1 MQVNL
6 ESSHDSITTTPNCSK
21 LETNDDYHLYFSLF
35 PSFPLSVTHGS
46 LIHHQKMS
54 LGTAATQDR

>member
-35 PSFPLSVTHGS
+35 PSFPLGVTN
-46 LIHHQKMS
+46 
-54 LGTAATQDR
+54 